1 MEKNNQN
8 IEASLQEL
16 WAIIDSA
23 EMLVK
28 GKNNRKETGE
38 IEVPDFSAIAAMLS
52 PAAEVGKD
60 SVSAQ
65 ELESAQELGSVQSAV
80 VPELEQLPVHVDSC
94 RNLAE
99 LAWKIADCKRCRLCE
114 GRKKPV
120 PGAGVMNP
128 KVLIIGE
135 APGAEEDKVGE
146 PFIGKS
152 GKYLDT
158 WMGAIKLFRG
168 RDLFIANII
177 KCRPPE
183 NRDPFPDEQQA
194 CIPYL
199 KKQIRILKPQSI
211 LCTGRVA
218 SQIMTGRTE
227 PLGLLRKQIYEYE
240 GIPMVV
246 TYHPSG
252 VLRNPEYRAPVWED
266 LKKLASFVN

>member
-1 MEKNNQN
+1 
-8 IEASLQEL
+8 
-16 WAIIDSA
+16 
-23 EMLVK
+23 MLVK
-28 GKNNRKETGE
+28 GKNNLKDAGE
-38 IEVPDFSAIAAMLS
+38 IEIPDFSAIAAMLN
-52 PAAEVGKD
+52 PAADINHVTEGSSIAGGSSIAEGSPVP
-60 SVSAQ
+60 
-65 ELESAQELGSVQSAV
+65 ESSQAAAS
-80 VPELEQLPVHVDSC
+80 PELEQLPAHVVSC

-99 LAWKIADCKRCRLCE
+99 LAWKIAECKRCRLCE
-114 GRKKPV
+114 GRIKPV
-120 PGAGVMNP
+120 PGSGVMNP

-135 APGAEEDKVGE
+135 APGAEEDQSGE
-146 PFIGKS
+146 PFVGRS
-152 GKYLDT
+152 GKYLDS

-168 RDLFIANII
+168 RDLFFANII

-199 KKQIRILKPQSI
+199 KRQIRILKPQAI

-227 PLGLLRKQIYEYE
+227 GIGLLRQETFAYE

-252 VLRNPEYRAPVWED
+252 VLRHQEYRAPVWEN
-266 LKKLASFVN
+266 LKKLASFIS